1 MQDELAVQASRRTVL
16 AGEEVYRRKVV
27 LLRLQDALAARGAES
42 VIVGRRT
49 LTLRGTGPA
58 PPSRP
63 GDPELHILGADR
75 RHIVTTDG
83 RNYRSADS
91 PIHPADDPHGAAG
104 CVLAADTGRD
114 SASGQVPAPVDH
126 GPDGRDGTVVGVGER
141 ALRRGHEDGV
151 I

>member
-1 MQDELAVQASRRTVL
+1 MQDELAEQASRRTVL

-27 LLRLQDALAARGAES
+27 LLRLQDALAALGVES
-42 VIVGRRT
+42 VIVGRRA
-49 LTLRGTGPA
+49 LTLRGSGPS

-63 GDPELHILGADR
+63 GDPELRILGGD

-83 RNYRSADS
+83 RHYRSADS
-91 PIHPADDPHGAAG
+91 RMHPADDPCGAAG
-104 CVLAADTGRD
+104 CFLPADAGRD

-126 GPDGRDGTVVGVGER
+126 GPDGRDGTVVGAGER
-141 ALRRGHEDGV
+141 ALRRLHEDGV